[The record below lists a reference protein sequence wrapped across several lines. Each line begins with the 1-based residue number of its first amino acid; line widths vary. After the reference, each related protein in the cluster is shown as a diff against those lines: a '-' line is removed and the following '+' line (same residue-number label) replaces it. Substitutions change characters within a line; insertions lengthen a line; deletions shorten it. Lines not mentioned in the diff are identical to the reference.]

1 MPRLKADGKPGGDSM
16 RPKYQI
22 LVSMILLFTLAD
34 VNAMNNISEAIG
46 PYKISFS
53 LPDDV
58 NVTLNPTTENKQS
71 FYGDKYTNYNLNL
84 IASHNPA
91 YTAAI
96 SIMENEEEN
105 IIHLGGSILETMK
118 RLGYTSV
125 APVYNEIDGSP
136 GILVVGNQTTA
147 LPLIHEA
154 VYILDNQTPVV
165 IISTFPWDNVTSMM
179 LKTLHIEMVE

>member
-1 MPRLKADGKPGGDSM
+1 M

-46 PYKISFS
+46 PYKISLS
-53 LPDDV
+53 LPDDI
-58 NVTLNPTTENKQS
+58 NVTLNPITENKQS

-84 IASHNPA
+84 ITPLNPA
-91 YTAAI
+91 YSASI
-96 SIMENEEEN
+96 SVRENEEEDLLY
-105 IIHLGGSILETMK
+105 LGGSVLETMK

-125 APVYNEIDGSP
+125 TPVYNEIDGSP
-136 GILVVGNQTTA
+136 GILVIGNQTTA

-165 IISTFPWDNVTSMM
+165 ISSTFPWDNVTSMI
-179 LKTLHIEMVE
+179 LKTLHVERVE